1 MNRILMPLFGAQN
14 MTMKRMEELEQD
26 FTGFFENVFLVV
38 VDEIQT
44 SASLKQAKITSKL
57 KNLMVEPHISIRK
70 MYREPY
76 MARNYCN
83 MIFTSNMPDPI
94 VVAQDDRRFNV
105 GNYQKKAINITEA
118 EIAQTRIRFITN
130 SVMDVMTKLTDR
142 AYDLVVFRHNP
153 EDLSFAISEAHRIL
167 RSGGVFVIDN
177 FYGGGKV
184 PDPAQRDPKTI
195 ALREAGKAVKA
206 DTDSWVTSLIPI
218 GDGLLLAT
226 KL

>member
-1 MNRILMPLFGAQN
+1 MNIDPHDYSETFIAEDSVKSAARARGVENGVTDVSQGAGAYLRQLAHQIKAQSVVEVGTGSGVGSLWLLEG
-14 MTMKRMEELEQD
+14 MLSSGTLTSIDDEMEH
-26 FTGFFENVFLVV
+26 
-38 VDEIQT
+38 T
-44 SASLKQAKITSKL
+44 SIAKIAL
-57 KNLMVEPHISIRK
+57 
-70 MYREPY
+70 
-76 MARNYCN
+76 A
-83 MIFTSNMPDPI
+83 
-94 VVAQDDRRFNV
+94 
-105 GNYQKKAINITEA
+105 EA
-118 EIAQTRIRFITN
+118 DIAQPRFRLITN

-177 FYGGGKV
+177 FFGGGKV

-195 ALREAGKAVKA
+195 ALRDAGKSIKG
-206 DTDSWVTSLIPI
+206 DTESWVTSLVPI

>member
-1 MNRILMPLFGAQN
+1 MNIDPHDYSETFIAEDSVKSAARARGVENGVTDVSQGAGAYLRQLAHQIKAQSVVEVGTGSGVGSLWLLEG
-14 MTMKRMEELEQD
+14 MLSSGTLTSIDDEMEHSS
-26 FTGFFENVFLVV
+26 
-38 VDEIQT
+38 I
-44 SASLKQAKITSKL
+44 AK
-57 KNLMVEPHISIRK
+57 
-70 MYREPY
+70 
-76 MARNYCN
+76 
-83 MIFTSNMPDPI
+83 
-94 VVAQDDRRFNV
+94 VAL
-105 GNYQKKAINITEA
+105 AEA
-118 EIAQTRIRFITN
+118 EIEQPRFRLITN

-177 FYGGGKV
+177 FFGGGKV

-195 ALREAGKAVKA
+195 ALRDAGKSIKS
-206 DTDSWVTSLIPI
+206 DTDSWVTSLVPI